1 MYAKILGERLM
12 KKKYL
17 HRLTVSQHKSFANYK
32 RENSNLTLRNWV
44 DTTLNK

>member
-1 MYAKILGERLM
+1 MYAKMLGERLM

-17 HRLTVSQHKSFANYK
+17 HRLTVSQHKLVTNYK
-32 RENSNLTLRNWV
+32 RENSTLTLRNRA